1 MLDYVEHEYQ
11 MYRDYLAQRH
21 MVSWIYGECNVDKQC
36 LHCVHMK
43 QNRAWATEQL
53 LIGVIKKPIDT
64 VSKQYFLSCSAL
76 AIWFA
81 VADAKQRSSS
91 LHNSIC

>member
-64 VSKQYFLSCSAL
+64 VSKQYFLKLFGVGYMVCGSRRKP
-76 AIWFA
+76 A
-81 VADAKQRSSS
+81 VIFIA
-91 LHNSIC
+91 